1 MRLFNA
7 SFIHVLL
14 GRSTLNSLER
24 MANGERE
31 KREGKEGLFFALQ
44 LKTLVGF
51 HYRTSASGPQWV
63 GGWGAQIIRQK
74 EQHQLIC
81 DSDRGKG

>member
-31 KREGKEGLFFALQ
+31 KREGKEGLLRLRFTLQ
-44 LKTLVGF
+44 LKTLVDSIYDVSNGWGDE
-51 HYRTSASGPQWV
+51 GPQKSDERNK
-63 GGWGAQIIRQK
+63 IR
-74 EQHQLIC
+74 
-81 DSDRGKG
+81 

>member
-14 GRSTLNSLER
+14 ARSTLNSLER

-31 KREGKEGLFFALQ
+31 KREGKEGLLFTLQ
-44 LKTLVGF
+44 LKTLVAAIYDVSNGWGDE
-51 HYRTSASGPQWV
+51 GPQKSDERNK
-63 GGWGAQIIRQK
+63 IR
-74 EQHQLIC
+74 
-81 DSDRGKG
+81 